1 MLPLQSWKPRSYQ
14 EQAVKLMVSQA
25 AAGLFLDPGLGKT
38 STTFAAFK
46 ILKDAGYVKKM
57 LVIAPRRAAQIVWP
71 AERSKWLEFNNLS
84 VHVLHGKGKDNIPDA
99 DIYVINPEGLEWVSS
114 RLTALG
120 VDMLVVDEST
130 KFKHSNTQRFK
141 LLRTLLPRFKR
152 RYILTGTPTPN
163 GLMDLFSQIYIL
175 DQGNTL
181 GRYITKYRNEFF
193 FQTGYGGYTWSPKL
207 DSMERITNRVAPLV
221 LRMKAEDYLDMPQL
235 IFNDIYVELPPA
247 ASARYRAMENDFFVA
262 LESNEIVAE
271 NAAVASGKLRQIAN
285 GGAYT
290 GVDKEFVVLHQEK
303 VSALADLVEQLAGN
317 PLLVLYEFDFDREM
331 IQKEI
336 NCVALR
342 SGTSDKAAAEYI
354 RGFNAGEIPV
364 LIGHPGSMGHGLNLQ
379 GACHH
384 VCWYGLTWNLEY
396 YDQATRRVY
405 RQGQE
410 SDRVFVHRIAARNTI
425 DEVVLHTLAG
435 KNARQSELLSNLQR
449 YRRTLN

>member
-1 MLPLQSWKPRSYQ
+1 
-14 EQAVKLMVSQA
+14 MVSQA

-207 DSMERITNRVAPLV
+207 DSMERITNRIAPLV

-235 IFNDIYVELPPA
+235 IFNDIYVEMPPA

-342 SGTSDKAAAEYI
+342 SGTPDKAAAEYI

-396 YDQATRRVY
+396 YDQATRRIY